1 MLSLIIFIFGLMI
14 GSFLNVC
21 IYRIPKGES
30 IAYPPS
36 HCYSCGRQLKAFEL
50 IPALSYVSLR
60 GKCRGCGSKISIRYP
75 IIEILTG
82 LIFMLLHRRLGFNLD
97 FYLYGVLACILIVV
111 ALIDIDHL
119 IIPDGLVL
127 AGLAVGVLYR
137 LLGFAEASGAKG
149 MVDGIIG
156 LLVGG
161 GIFLLLALISN
172 GGMGG
177 GDIKL
182 MAMLGLWFGWRN
194 ILFIS
199 LIAFIIGSIIS
210 IVLLIFKLKSRKDFI
225 PFGPFIVLAVFICLL
240 LQQEIIGW
248 YLQLVLSSI

>member
-1 MLSLIIFIFGLMI
+1 MLSLMVFIFGLLM

-36 HCYSCGRQLKAFEL
+36 HCYSCKRVLKPLDL
-50 IPALSYVSLR
+50 IPVLSYILLGGR
-60 GKCRGCGSKISIRYP
+60 CRGCGSRISIRYP
-75 IIEILTG
+75 IIELLTG
-82 LIFMLLHRRLGFNLD
+82 LMLMLVYHRLGLD
-97 FYLYGVLACILIVV
+97 SDFFFYGALACILIVI
-111 ALIDIDHL
+111 ALIDMDHL
-119 IIPDGLVL
+119 IIPDGLVV

-137 LLGFAEASGAKG
+137 LLALTEAGGGKG
-149 MVDGIIG
+149 ILDGIIG

-161 GIFLLLALISN
+161 GIFLLIALISN

-194 ILFIS
+194 ILIIS

-210 IVLLIFKLKSRKDFI
+210 ILLLISKRKSRKDVI
-225 PFGPFIVLAVFICLL
+225 PFGPFIVIAAFIML

-248 YLQLVLSSI
+248 YLQLVLRSI